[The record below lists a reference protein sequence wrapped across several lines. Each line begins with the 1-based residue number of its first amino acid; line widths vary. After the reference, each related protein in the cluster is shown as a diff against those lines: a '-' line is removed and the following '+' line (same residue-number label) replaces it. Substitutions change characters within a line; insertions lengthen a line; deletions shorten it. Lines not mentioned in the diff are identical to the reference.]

1 MANVIEMEDLMHIQ
15 LFEKITKISTRYTF
29 VYNNIL
35 FFCVPKNQISKA
47 IGKEAVNVK
56 KISSIA
62 KKRVKILALPKED
75 KEIKSFVE
83 SIVSPIQFNDIEIKP
98 TEVILTAG
106 AQSKAALLGREKR
119 RLKEMEKI
127 IKDYFK
133 KEFRI
138 I

>member
-1 MANVIEMEDLMHIQ
+1 MHIQ